1 MKIQRFNDLDA
12 FLLRVDDFFI
22 KAPVRHAPI
31 LKVLTSLEKNINQY
45 GHETPWFFC
54 IINEAQDIVGAGIQ
68 AIPQPMVIT
77 EMPNSA
83 VCLLVEHLKQ
93 NNIEITGLRGP
104 IGPARLFTALWQD
117 EHQDPLEPMV
127 ELKLYSLDE
136 VIHEPQT
143 TGNLVQ
149 AGTDDLD
156 LVHSWVGAFSEE
168 VSLPAGGPSRERI
181 AKRVELGEYFFWE
194 VDGVFTCV
202 LAKNAEPQHG
212 VSHIGPVY
220 TPPKYR
226 GFGYAT
232 DASAILSQ
240 FILNE
245 GANYSSLFADLHNPH
260 TNKIYQMIGYE
271 EVSVHNVFY
280 FEN

>member
-1 MKIQRFNDLDA
+1 MHIQRFDDLNA
-12 FLLRVDDFFI
+12 FLARVDDFFT
-22 KAPVRHAPI
+22 KAAVHHAPI
-31 LKVLTSLEKNINQY
+31 LKVLTSLEKNLNQY
-45 GHETPWFFC
+45 GPESPWFFC
-54 IINEAQDIVGAGIQ
+54 ITDEAQDIVGAGIQ
-68 AIPQPMVIT
+68 TPPQPLVIT

-83 VCLLVEHLKQ
+83 VCLLVEYLKQ
-93 NNIEITGLRGP
+93 QQIEIIGLRGP
-104 IGPARLFTALWQD
+104 IGPARLFTALWQG
-117 EHQDPLEPMV
+117 EHEDPLDPVV
-127 ELKLYSLDE
+127 ELKLYSLDQ
-136 VIHEPQT
+136 VTHEPRT
-143 TGNLVQ
+143 TGKLIQ

-168 VSLPAGGPSRERI
+168 VSLPAGGPSKERI
-181 AKRVELGEYFFWE
+181 ASRVEQGEYFFWE

-202 LAKNAEPQHG
+202 LAKNAKPQHG

-245 GANYSSLFADLHNPH
+245 GARYSSLFADLHNPH